1 MPEPP
6 HPPLIEGLLKPAAY
20 GHPADAIRL
29 AETHISWILL
39 AGEFAYKI
47 KKPVDFGF
55 LDFSTPDLRR
65 ACCEAEL
72 RLNRR
77 YAPDIY
83 LAVVSITGDADHP
96 RMGGSGPAFEYAVK
110 MRRFDETQVFDC
122 LAKDHRLL
130 PEYFDALA
138 ETVAAFHAAIDRAT
152 SADAHGLPEHQQQ
165 PAEFNFSKIRP
176 LLDDP
181 ADIASLDALHAW
193 TRAEYA
199 RREPLLWERKN
210 AGFVRECHG
219 DLHLGNIVLIDGRPT
234 LFDGIEFNEDLRW
247 IDTMSE
253 LAFLVMDLEVNG
265 AETLA
270 YRFLNRYLEITGDY
284 AGLALL
290 DYYRLYRAMVRA
302 KIAQLTRAQ
311 LEDSVKRE
319 AMLARYRSYV
329 DYGLKLIRPKKP
341 RLLITHGLSGSGKSY
356 LAARLAERLPAI
368 RLRSDVERKRLAG
381 FLAEARTG
389 STLGD
394 GIYGAGMTER
404 TYRHL
409 ADITETLL
417 NAGHSVIVD
426 ATFLKRE
433 QREEQRRI
441 AERCGAD
448 FRILDCQAPVE
459 VLRERIRARAA
470 AGNDPSEADLAV
482 LEYQI
487 AHREPLGEDERGFA
501 VTVNTGGELVVE
513 DVLAGIGGR
522 VV

>member
-6 HPPLIEGLLKPAAY
+6 HPPPIEGLLNPTAY
-20 GHPADAIRL
+20 NHPADAVGLI
-29 AETHISWILL
+29 ETHISWVLL
-39 AGEFAYKI
+39 AGEFAYKL

-55 LDFSTPDLRR
+55 LDFSTLDRRR
-65 ACCEAEL
+65 ACCEEEL

-77 YAPDIY
+77 YAPDVY
-83 LAVVSITGDADHP
+83 LAVVPITGDAEHP
-96 RMGGSGPAFEYAVK
+96 RMNGSGTALEYAVK
-110 MRRFDETQVFDC
+110 MRRFDETQVFDR
-122 LAKDHRLL
+122 LASGHRLL

-138 ETVAAFHAAIDRAT
+138 ETVAAFHAAIGRAT
-152 SADAHGLPEHQQQ
+152 AADAHGLPEHQQQ
-165 PAEFNFSKIRP
+165 AAEFNFSKIRP

-181 ADIASLDALHAW
+181 ADMAPLDTLETW
-193 TRAEYA
+193 THAEYA
-199 RREPLLWERKN
+199 RREPFLRQRKN
-210 AGFVRECHG
+210 EGFVRECHG

-234 LFDGIEFNEDLRW
+234 LFDGIEFSEDLRW

-265 AETLA
+265 AGTLA
-270 YRFLNRYLEITGDY
+270 YRFLNRYLEMAGDY
-284 AGLALL
+284 AGLVLF

-311 LEDSVKRE
+311 LEDSDKRE
-319 AMLARYRSYV
+319 EMVARYRSYV
-329 DYGLKLIRPKKP
+329 DYGLELIQPRKP
-341 RLLITHGLSGSGKSY
+341 QLLITYGVSGSGKSY
-356 LAARLAERLPAI
+356 LAARLAEGLPAI

-409 ADITETLL
+409 ADTAEALL

-433 QREEQRRI
+433 QRDEQRRV

-470 AGNDPSEADLAV
+470 VGNDPSEADLSV

-487 AHREPLGEDERGFA
+487 AHREPLGEDERACTLA
-501 VTVNTGGELVVE
+501 VTTGGELAVDE
-513 DVLAGIGGR
+513 MLAGLAEQA
-522 VV
+522 V